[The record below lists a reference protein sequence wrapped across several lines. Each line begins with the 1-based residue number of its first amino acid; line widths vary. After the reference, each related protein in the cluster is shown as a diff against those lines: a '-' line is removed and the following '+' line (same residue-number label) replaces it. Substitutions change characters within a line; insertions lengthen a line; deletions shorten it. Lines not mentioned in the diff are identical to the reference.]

1 MSTLRNV
8 LYVVFLGVVLYLLL
22 PQLPGIRRSASVLG
36 GASVPLLVAALTAEI
51 LSLLCFSEVLGR
63 SVVAASK
70 MRPSLKERR
79 RSGLGPWFVFR
90 LAIIGLEAGRLLP
103 GGAVLQVGITLDEFR
118 RRGLRAGE
126 VGIALAAGFFLV
138 YGALGVLC
146 ATAFVYLLG
155 HRDSAS
161 MIAAAV
167 LAFSIF
173 LAAVVLVARVS
184 YSPSLQAR
192 FRLGELTY
200 LAQRLLRRGWSRQAA
215 HERASRLV
223 DALRRGIKV
232 TGRLLLAHPSRSAVL
247 AALAFGYW
255 LLDALCL
262 LLVFSALGVGMEPG
276 KLLVAYAVA
285 QLVATLPFMPLGGLG
300 AAEGVFVSLFALLGM
315 SPAETVIPVLC
326 YRLFNYWLPLLLA
339 VIFYPTLRLGAKSA
353 RARKVR

>member
-1 MSTLRNV
+1 V
-8 LYVVFLGVVLYLLL
+8 LYVAFLGVVLYLLL
-22 PQLPGIRRSASVLG
+22 PQLPGLKRSATVLG
-36 GASVPLLVAALTAEI
+36 GASELLLVAALAAEI
-51 LSLLCFSEVLGR
+51 ISLMCFSEVLGR

-70 MRPSLKERR
+70 TRPSLKERR
-79 RSGLGPWFVFR
+79 RTGLGPWFVFR

-103 GGAVLQVGITLDEFR
+103 GGAVLQVGITLKEFR
-118 RRGLRAGE
+118 RRGLKAGD
-126 VGIALAAGFFLV
+126 VGTAMAAGFLLI

-155 HRDSAS
+155 HRDVAS
-161 MIAAAV
+161 MVAAAV

-173 LAAVVLVARVS
+173 LAAVVLVARTS
-184 YSPSLQAR
+184 YAPSSQAKL
-192 FRLGELTY
+192 RLGELTY

-223 DALRRGIKV
+223 DALRRGIEV
-232 TGRLLLAHPSRSAVL
+232 TGRLLLAHPPRSAVL
-247 AALAFGYW
+247 IALAFGYW
-255 LLDALCL
+255 LLDTLCL
-262 LLVFSALGVGMEPG
+262 LLVFSALGVGVGLG

-300 AAEGVFVSLFALLGM
+300 AAEGVLVSLLALLGM
-315 SPAETVIPVLC
+315 SPAETVIPVLG